1 MPTTPEVIL
10 RLQPMPDA
18 AVPAIPPHATTRRR
32 RYRVDTAAL
41 HLPASLHLGHVV
53 VEGTLL
59 NLSTGGCCVA
69 LSGALP
75 GTLRPGITVTVI
87 LPVEDAQAYVCP
99 AEIRAIDGDD
109 AATHL
114 HVSFCTL
121 VPEARRALLTWIG
134 ALAMRAAAQA

>member
-1 MPTTPEVIL
+1 MSTTPEVIL
-10 RLQPMPDA
+10 RLQSLPDT
-18 AVPAIPPHATTRRR
+18 AVPAIPPHAASRRR

-99 AEIRAIDGDD
+99 AEIRAVDGDET
-109 AATHL
+109 ATRL
-114 HVSFCTL
+114 HVYFCTL
-121 VPEARRALLTWIG
+121 VPEARRALMTWIG
-134 ALAMRAAAQA
+134 ALAIRTAAHA

>member
-1 MPTTPEVIL
+1 MSTTPEVIL
-10 RLQPMPDA
+10 RLQPMLDA
-18 AVPAIPPHATTRRR
+18 TVPTIPPHAASRRQ

-69 LSGALP
+69 LSGSLP

-87 LPVEDAQAYVCP
+87 LPVEDAQAYLCP
-99 AEIRAIDGDD
+99 AEIRAVDVDG
-109 AATHL
+109 AATRL

-121 VPEARRALLTWIG
+121 GPEARRALMTWIG
-134 ALAMRAAAQA
+134 ALAMRAAAHA